1 MSLGFG
7 IALLAIGAILV
18 YALDVTVDWIDLDM
32 VGYILMVA
40 GAIGIV
46 LGLILMMRKRRTS
59 QVSQTRADP
68 LTGDRTTRSEVDDT
82 GL

>member
-18 YALDVTVDWIDLDM
+18 YALDVSVEWIDLDI

-40 GAIGIV
+40 GGIGIV
-46 LGLILMMRKRRTS
+46 LGLIVMLRKRRSSHVTR
-59 QVSQTRADP
+59 TRADP
-68 LTGDRTTRSEVDDT
+68 VTGDRMTSSELDDT